1 MTATPTSTKTL
12 PWLVG
17 DRVQI
22 QHKGQPKP
30 GRISSIH
37 HINDGVEYVVRT
49 HPTGPSAGGMGEV
62 LTIWTSSGSSSF
74 LTAPAPTTVGGAR

>member
-30 GRISSIH
+30 GRISAIH
-37 HINDGVEYVVRT
+37 HINGGVEYVVRT
-49 HPTGPSAGGMGEV
+49 DPHDGSMGEV
-62 LTIWTSSGSSSF
+62 LTIWTSSGTSSF
-74 LTAPAPTTVGGAR
+74 LTAPAHAAPRGA

>member
-1 MTATPTSTKTL
+1 MSATPTSTKTL

-30 GRISSIH
+30 GRISAIH
-37 HINDGVEYVVRT
+37 HVNDGVEYVVHT
-49 HPTGPSAGGMGEV
+49 DPADPADGGMGEV
-62 LTIWTSSGSSSF
+62 LTIWTSSGTSSF
-74 LTAPAPTTVGGAR
+74 LTAPAHAAPRGA